1 MSNNKPVQIILD
13 LKSNDDGSDRK
24 PHGHHGS
31 CRPHVVICPGY
42 GNKDFPFPNAED
54 LTVRALTRLKKKQ
67 ADAKAAQAE
76 GGEINTDG
84 IGSKSSKGQRPF
96 DTAGSGHS
104 HEHIT
109 GACADDTKDSWDRV
123 DASKDQ
129 TFVAGM
135 PNLGQI
141 PKPAAVIAQSKRAR
155 ENGIDGTLFVAAG
168 GLRELL
174 EDGKYDAIVAERFDD
189 LVDKVNWA
197 RDNMGPKYQ
206 RAVESLSSQLSKL
219 REVYLGALPRVLDG
233 LRAQNPGVP
242 EGRLIEAAVEVLD
255 EELRQIISV
264 LRIWTDAFGQQRG
277 GSYKQLDAVVFAVE
291 QAFLLFEGN
300 DPSQPLSN
308 DVTTRLK
315 NRVFGVGDTFVARF
329 SGEGPATLPGTRGPV
344 RAHALEVP
352 HDERHFITLMLVLYM
367 HEFRHDVF
375 HDVEGMG
382 EELTTVVSKAI
393 MQAAGKGEL
402 KLTREHVNIGKQR
415 VPLANL
421 LTKMYADTIGEV
433 DADVSGGVL
442 LAGPAF
448 LYNMLMTFSAF
459 NSRRRGVFNQRQLL
473 RTSSFYEMEENANG
487 QMALSFLPHPPD
499 YIRAHIVAAALDEIG
514 MPDEAK
520 QCRLLADQAVG
531 WKVPEFITWDD
542 VNGTKGRPT
551 IKIPVE
557 DIKRAAPFVA
567 RALIRTPLESLGK
580 VSTGEVIYWTPKSE
594 AKAQML
600 AEMMMDG
607 ESQLPTDKGDI
618 HVTHVIAAA
627 SLAYW
632 GLCKSGTQPRDGA
645 AVIEATALKMI
656 DQVRNAFETRK
667 AALEA
672 EAAEA
677 ARLAEAARADAA
689 KTLAPP
695 TGDGESGEGGD
706 GESGEAGEGNEGG
719 DANASVDSDAGDPSA
734 ETGPDG
740 AGPVAGGP
748 GAEKPQS

>member
-24 PHGHHGS
+24 PHGHRGS

-109 GACADDTKDSWDRV
+109 GACAGDSWGQI

-129 TFVAGM
+129 TFVPGM

-233 LRAQNPGVP
+233 LRAQNPGVG

-255 EELRQIISV
+255 EELKQIISV

-382 EELTTVVSKAI
+382 EELTAVVSKAI

-607 ESQLPTDKGDI
+607 EAQLPTDKGDI

-672 EAAEA
+672 EAA
-677 ARLAEAARADAA
+677 RLAEAAKADAA
-689 KTLAPP
+689 KNLAPP
-695 TGDGESGEGGD
+695 AGDGTGEGGEGEGGEGGD
-706 GESGEAGEGNEGG
+706 G
-719 DANASVDSDAGDPSA
+719 SVDSDAGDPSA

-748 GAEKPQS
+748 GAEEPQS

>member
-24 PHGHHGS
+24 PHGHRGS

-109 GACADDTKDSWDRV
+109 GACAGDSWDGL
-123 DASKDQ
+123 SKDQ
-129 TFVAGM
+129 TFVPGM

-233 LRAQNPGVP
+233 LRAQNPGVG

-255 EELRQIISV
+255 EELKQIISV

-382 EELTTVVSKAI
+382 EELTAVVSKAI

-607 ESQLPTDKGDI
+607 EAQLPTDKGDI

-672 EAAEA
+672 EAA
-677 ARLAEAARADAA
+677 RLAEAAKADAA
-689 KTLAPP
+689 KNLAPP
-695 TGDGESGEGGD
+695 AGDGTGEGGEGESGEGGD
-706 GESGEAGEGNEGG
+706 GAEGG
-719 DANASVDSDAGDPSA
+719 DGSVDSDAGDPSA

-748 GAEKPQS
+748 GAEEPQS

>member
-1 MSNNKPVQIILD
+1 MSNQNNKPVQIILD

-24 PHGHHGS
+24 PHGHNGS

-67 ADAKAAQAE
+67 AEAKAAQAE

-84 IGSKSSKGQRPF
+84 LGSKSGKGYRPF

-109 GACADDTKDSWDRV
+109 GECAGDSWDGL
-123 DASKDQ
+123 SKDQ
-129 TFVAGM
+129 TFVPGM

-141 PKPAAVIAQSKRAR
+141 PKPAAIIAQSKRSR
-155 ENGIDGTLFVAAG
+155 QNGIDGTLFVAAG

-197 RDNMGPKYQ
+197 RDNMGSKYQ

-255 EELRQIISV
+255 EELKQIISV

-300 DPSQPLSN
+300 DPSSPLSS

-393 MQAAGKGEL
+393 MQASGRGEL

-514 MPDEAK
+514 MPEEAK

-607 ESQLPTDKGDI
+607 EAQLPTDKGDI

-677 ARLAEAARADAA
+677 ARVAEAAKAEAE
-689 KTLAPP
+689 KTLAPEDGQP
-695 TGDGESGEGGD
+695 AATDNGDGNQLVSDEEQPAATDESQP
-706 GESGEAGEGNEGG
+706 AGPEVSEGNQ
-719 DANASVDSDAGDPSA
+719 
-734 ETGPDG
+734 
-740 AGPVAGGP
+740 PVGP
-748 GAEKPQS
+748 GNGEPAS

>member
-1 MSNNKPVQIILD
+1 MKKLKNSPVQIVLD

-24 PHGHHGS
+24 PHGHNGS

-67 ADAKAAQAE
+67 AEAKAAGQE
-76 GGEINTDG
+76 DPINTDG
-84 IGSKSSKGQRPF
+84 LKRSIGKGKSPF
-96 DTAGSGHS
+96 DTAGSGER

-109 GACADDTKDSWDRV
+109 GVGGKCAADSPSN
-123 DASKDQ
+123 ADQ
-129 TFVAGM
+129 RGLDFDYTFAPGM

-141 PKPAAVIAQSKRAR
+141 PKPATIIAQSKRAR

-197 RDNMGPKYQ
+197 RDNMGVKYQ
-206 RAVESLSSQLSKL
+206 RAVESLSAQLAKL

-233 LRAQNPGVP
+233 LRAQNPGAS

-300 DPSQPLSN
+300 DPTSPLSS

-393 MQAAGKGEL
+393 MQASGKGEL
-402 KLTREHVNIGKQR
+402 KLTREFVNIGKQK

-473 RTSSFYEMEENANG
+473 RTSSFYEMEETANG

-499 YIRAHIVAAALDEIG
+499 YIRAHIVAAALDEIN
-514 MPDEAK
+514 MPAEAQ

-542 VNGTKGRPT
+542 VSGEKNRPT

-607 ESQLPTDKGDI
+607 EAQLPTDKGDI

-645 AVIEATALKMI
+645 AVIETTALKMI
-656 DQVRNAFETRK
+656 DQVRNAFEKRR
-667 AALEA
+667 AEA
-672 EAAEA
+672 EAEVERLAAEA
-677 ARLAEAARADAA
+677 AAAQDPAPAPAEGGPENE
-689 KTLAPP
+689 APDDE
-695 TGDGESGEGGD
+695 GDDTSRGEG
-706 GESGEAGEGNEGG
+706 
-719 DANASVDSDAGDPSA
+719 
-734 ETGPDG
+734 
-740 AGPVAGGP
+740 
-748 GAEKPQS
+748 